1 LRILNSRIHEVE
13 EEGVGRYRAAL
24 LIVIGM
30 FACGSTHAQG
40 KVEVTVTPSIQEYCH
55 VVLFPQGWKVREWSP
70 DYPHFLN
77 YVYDQDYEFRIP
89 GLLETTFLVAG
100 YIPIYRAYTTNKYRV
115 DLADPKA
122 NARSVTEREWE
133 SGTKVRDTRL
143 DDVRRA
149 PIPAQDRPYSFRGFL
164 LDKTGRIWLGA
175 ESRLSP
181 DGTWIVLLSMTGEVG
196 HRDES
201 PMPYMTGRDQGK
213 LFFDVFN
220 ADTGKKVITIVAT
233 YLDVFPD
240 SAIDRAMWVTER
252 YFIVPLGKHRER
264 CLVCDFGRA
273 QDARKEKRIQEFK
286 NP

>member
-1 LRILNSRIHEVE
+1 M
-13 EEGVGRYRAAL
+13 GKYRAAL

-40 KVEVTVTPSIQEYCH
+40 KVEVTLTPLIQEYCH
-55 VVLFPQGWKVREWSP
+55 IVAFPQGWKVREWST
-70 DYPHFLN
+70 DYPHFLD
-77 YVYDQDYEFRIP
+77 YVYEQDYEFRIP

-115 DLADPKA
+115 DLVDPKA
-122 NARSVTEREWE
+122 LARPVTEQEWE

-149 PIPAQDRPYSFRGFL
+149 PIPAQDRPYPFRGFL
-164 LDKTGRIWLGA
+164 LDKTGRIWLGD

-181 DGTWIVLLSMTGEVG
+181 DGAWIVLLSMTGEVG

-201 PMPYMTGRDQGK
+201 FMPYMTGRDQGK

-220 ADTGKKVITIVAT
+220 ADTGGKIITIAAT
-233 YLDVFPD
+233 YLDVYPD
-240 SAIDRAMWVTER
+240 TAANRAMWVTER

-273 QDARKEKRIQEFK
+273 RDARKEKQ
-286 NP
+286 P